1 MPRCMAGRN
10 PSPAEFAPERSVR
23 VTLRY
28 MLDTDSVSYAL
39 RGHGRVGE
47 RMLSHLPSE
56 LCVSAITVAELRY
69 GAERRG
75 SRKLHKLI
83 DKFVAD
89 VAPQAIGHE
98 EALRY
103 GKLAAELETRGT
115 PIGQFDAMIAAHA
128 LTLKLVLVTN
138 NTKHFDRVL
147 GLRCENWV

>member
-1 MPRCMAGRN
+1 M
-10 PSPAEFAPERSVR
+10 
-23 VTLRY
+23 TLRY

-47 RMLSHLPSE
+47 RILSHRPSE

-69 GAERRG
+69 GAEKRG

-89 VAPQAIGHE
+89 VVPQTIGE
-98 EALRY
+98 DEALRY
-103 GKLAAELETRGT
+103 GKLMAELEVRGT
-115 PIGQFDAMIAAHA
+115 PIGQFDAMLAAHA
-128 LTLKLVLVTN
+128 LALKLVLVTN
-138 NTKHFDRVL
+138 NAKHFDRVR

>member
-1 MPRCMAGRN
+1 
-10 PSPAEFAPERSVR
+10 

-47 RMLSHLPSE
+47 RMLSHTPSA

-69 GAERRG
+69 GADKRA

-83 DKFVAD
+83 DRFIAD
-89 VAPQAIGHE
+89 VSPQPIGAL

-103 GKLAAELETRGT
+103 GKVMAELETRGA

-128 LTLKLVLVTN
+128 LVLKVVLVTN
-138 NTKHFDRVL
+138 NAKHFNRVL
-147 GLRCENWV
+147 GLRCENWA